1 MKYKI
6 LFLLGAI
13 MCSSNLQS
21 ISFITTAESIS
32 WNGAYT
38 SVSEGFESMLY
49 NPAGLFSTPKKL
61 GVNALG
67 SYGFRYFNNTFTTD
81 DILNIFSMGDV
92 TEIFK
97 KKYEDMNT
105 YNTNFDIGFDL
116 SLFNIFVYKK
126 LKTFSFGFSVQ
137 LKSSFTATLGKEL
150 FSAFT
155 NKLDLTNSLF
165 FNVSST
171 FSQYLDLTYSMSTRA
186 KFLEKYIKVFDEIH
200 VGATGHLYLPTIFLN
215 MKGTGEIYHKDPNP
229 LSDDFIQNVYPFGIK
244 ISSNFNSSG
253 LVQNILGSFD
263 YVLDEMEHDESM
275 SNVAKLLKPLLFNSK
290 VGGFGLGIDMGFSF
304 VFLKKFTAGF
314 AITDLGF
321 ITFPKAAAGELNFDF
336 DMTKLFSS
344 DSSSDN
350 EDYNVNDD
358 ISSNVYLNE
367 NGITWMTNLTIRTG
381 IVWEPFENKYFEF
394 VLALDL
400 SLSDFNRLLNPGE
413 YITFN
418 VSTGVE
424 FMPKVGIVKF
434 PLRTAFNYNTQANV
448 PSFSMGMGL
457 YVGPVE
463 MEIGIKGLEA
473 LISGWGAKEI
483 QIGLDFK
490 FEFD

>member
-1 MKYKI
+1 MKYKV
-6 LFLLGAI
+6 LFLLSAI
-13 MCSSNLQS
+13 MCASNLQS

-32 WNGAYT
+32 GNGAFA

-49 NPAGLFSTPKKL
+49 NPAGLFSTPKKF
-61 GVNALG
+61 GINVLG
-67 SYGFRYFNNTFTTD
+67 SYGVRYFNNTFSTD
-81 DILNIFSMGDV
+81 DILNIFSIGDV

-97 KKYEDMNT
+97 KKSEDMNS
-105 YNTNFDIGFDL
+105 YNTNFDMGFDL
-116 SLFNIFVYKK
+116 SLFNIFAYKK
-126 LKTFSFGFSVQ
+126 LKTFSFGFSIQ
-137 LKSSFTATLGKEL
+137 LKSSFTVTLGKEL

-171 FSQYLDLTYSMSTRA
+171 FSQYLDLTYSISTRA
-186 KFLEKYIKVFDEIH
+186 KFLEKYIKIFDEIH

-215 MKGTGEIYHKDPNP
+215 MQGTGEIYHKDPNP
-229 LSDDFIQNVYPFGIK
+229 LSDDFIRNVYPFGIK
-244 ISSNFNSSG
+244 IASNISSSG
-253 LVQNILGSFD
+253 LVQNALGSFG
-263 YVLDEMEHDESM
+263 YVLDGMERDEKM
-275 SNVAKLLKPLLFNSK
+275 SNIAKLLKPLLFNGK

-321 ITFPKAAAGELNFDF
+321 ITFPKSAAGEINFDF

-350 EDYNVNDD
+350 ENYNINDD

-381 IVWEPFENKYFEF
+381 IVWEPFDNKYFEF
-394 VLALDL
+394 LLALDL

-418 VSTGVE
+418 LSTGVE
-424 FMPKVGIVKF
+424 FTPKVGIVKF
-434 PLRTAFNYNTQANV
+434 PLRSAFSYNTQANV

-473 LISGWGAKEI
+473 LILEWGAKEI